1 MKILGFTSSP
11 ARSIIVP
18 RSVLPAKVRKG
29 GENMRQLVTLRTRPA
44 RDGKT
49 FVYMLDYVDENGKRR
64 RISLGH
70 ADRRKAERQRVQKE
84 RELRM
89 GIVSPI
95 RMKLSELLEDYL
107 ERTRTQIEV
116 STADSAAYRMK
127 DLITAIGNKYA
138 GEVTYRDCER
148 FQQHCIDRGLSQASV
163 NTHIKMVRRIF
174 SLAVK
179 RGQLEKN
186 PFDGISL
193 MKVPQKTV
201 RLINENEFRRLMT
214 AAQNPFWKARILIAK
229 TSGLRRGEVLNL
241 TVNDI
246 DFAKSKIIV
255 QPKPD
260 SDYTWRWVVKDKE
273 RRELPL
279 IEEVAKLLTAIQLE
293 LPEKQPYFFLP
304 PDRYEYMMKLK
315 ATGKLIDRVAKCTD
329 GNFHRNWLHI
339 CTKAGVEDVTF
350 HDLRATCITEWFE
363 QGMMPHEVQRLA
375 GHASI
380 ETTMNYYVGIR
391 ESMINRAR
399 EASSTSS
406 SVGLKSLALDFE
418 GPTRTFIQ
426 SVGRKW
432 CLTSK
437 IRISRDIPFG
447 VIE

>member
-1 MKILGFTSSP
+1 MTQM
-11 ARSIIVP
+11 
-18 RSVLPAKVRKG
+18 VR
-29 GENMRQLVTLRTRPA
+29 LRTRPS

-49 FVYMLDYVDENGKRR
+49 FVYLLDYADENSKRR

-70 ADRRKAERQRVQKE
+70 ADKRKAERQRLQLE

-89 GIVSPI
+89 GIVTPM

-107 ERTRTQIEV
+107 ERTRTQVEP
-116 STADSAAYRMK
+116 STAASAAYRMK
-127 DLITAIGNKYA
+127 DFIAANGNIFA
-138 GEVTYRDCER
+138 DSVRFRNCEK
-148 FQQHCIDRGLSQASV
+148 FQQYCIDRGLSPASV

-193 MKVPQKTV
+193 MKVPQKMV
-201 RLINENEFRRLMT
+201 RLINENEFRRLIT
-214 AAQNPFWKARILIAK
+214 VAQNPLWKARILIAK

-241 TVNDI
+241 TVNDV

-315 ATGKLIDRVAKCTD
+315 TTGRLIDRVAKCPD
-329 GNFHRNWLHI
+329 NNFRRNWMLI
-339 CTKAGVEDVTF
+339 CKKAGVEGVTF
-350 HDLRATCITEWFE
+350 HDLRSTCITEWFE
-363 QGMMPHEVQRLA
+363 QGMMPHEAQRLA
-375 GHASI
+375 GHQSI
-380 ETTMNYYVGIR
+380 ETTMRYYVGIR
-391 ESMINRAR
+391 ESMIDRAR
-399 EASSTSS
+399 EASSAALGTDFGTHLARTPQNTHSSNEKELASAMQTLISAGVMKIGATGLEPATS
-406 SVGLKSLALDFE
+406 
-418 GPTRTFIQ
+418 
-426 SVGRKW
+426 
-432 CLTSK
+432 
-437 IRISRDIPFG
+437 
-447 VIE
+447 